1 MQGIKMPLGPV
12 MLDLVGTV
20 LQDDEKVML
29 SNPLVGGV
37 IYFARNYQSPA
48 QIKSLSDAIRDIR
61 PELLIAVDQEGG
73 RVQRFIEGFTR
84 LPAMQKFLPLYRKNA
99 EACLGMVKNCGWLMA
114 SELLAVG
121 VDFSFAPVLDV
132 DDIGCDVIANRSFSP
147 NPQEVCALASA
158 WMSGM
163 HEAGM
168 ATTGKHFPGH
178 GSVTSDSHL
187 TQPVDTREFVDIA
200 RHDLIPFVELFA
212 SLDAVM
218 PAHIL
223 FSSVDA
229 MHTVGFSSYWL
240 QTILRKDLG
249 FEGVIFSDDLSM
261 RGAASVGG
269 YVARAEHALAAGC
282 DMVLICNNRD
292 GANEVLK
299 SLNFTATSIEDKEVR
314 QRWSNRL
321 SGMSANHCVGALS
334 VKDKYL
340 SLDELQQVA
349 RWQLSQQII
358 NVLT

>member
-1 MQGIKMPLGPV
+1 MKMPLGPV

-20 LQDDEKVML
+20 LQDDEKAML

-48 QIKSLSDAIRDIR
+48 QIKALSDAIRGIR

-99 EACLGMVKNCGWLMA
+99 KACLGMVKNCGWLMA
-114 SELLAVG
+114 SELVAVG

-132 DDIGCDVIANRSFSP
+132 DDSGCDVIANRSFSP
-147 NPQEVCALASA
+147 KPEEVCALAAA
-158 WMSGM
+158 WMAGM

-187 TQPVDTREFVDIA
+187 TQPVDLREFVDIA
-200 RHDLIPFVELFA
+200 KHDLIPFVELFA
-212 SLDAVM
+212 DLDAVM

-223 FSSVDA
+223 FSKIDA
-229 MHTVGFSSYWL
+229 KHTVGFSSYWL

-261 RGAASVGG
+261 KGAASVGG
-269 YVARAEHALAAGC
+269 YVARAEHALVAGC

-292 GANEVLK
+292 GVDEVLNN
-299 SLNFTATSIEDKEVR
+299 LNFTKTSIEGKDEHEI
-314 QRWSNRL
+314 WSNRL
-321 SGMSANHCVGALS
+321 SKMSANHCVSKPG